1 MVPVT
6 TEQVD
11 RQERRKRRT
20 RQAIQTAALELFAE
34 RGYRE
39 TTIRAIADRADVAPR
54 TVTVHFATKEELL
67 FDAEPF
73 RPQSLAAALNGRG
86 PKQSALDTLREWMA
100 STMNDLES
108 QDAALNGRFWERRA
122 QRAHIINAEP
132 GLRGRARAGYYEF
145 ERILADAVGADLGQ
159 AGTALVPRLAALTAV
174 AGLRDLY
181 ETDELRA
188 LPSPPTA
195 AGLLALV
202 DRVVAFTRAGI
213 SSTGQ

>member
-1 MVPVT
+1 MA
-6 TEQVD
+6 ESVD
-11 RQERRKRRT
+11 RRT
-20 RQAIQTAALELFAE
+20 RKKQRTHLAIQDAAFELFAE

-67 FDAEPF
+67 FDTEPF
-73 RPQSLAAALNGRG
+73 RVESLAAVLNARG
-86 PKQSALDTLREWMA
+86 PEASALDSLRDWMA
-100 STMNDLES
+100 STMNQLES
-108 QDAALNGRFWERRA
+108 ETAELSDRFWERRA

-145 ERILADAVGADLGQ
+145 ERVMAEAIGADLGQ
-159 AGTALVPRLAALTAV
+159 AGTALVPRLAALAAV

-195 AGLLALV
+195 AGLLTLV

-213 SSTGQ
+213 AGSA

>member
-1 MVPVT
+1 MAGPL
-6 TEQVD
+6 D
-11 RQERRKRRT
+11 RRT
-20 RQAIQTAALELFAE
+20 RKRLRTRLAIQDAAFELFAE

-73 RPQSLAAALNGRG
+73 RPDSLAAALDARG
-86 PKQSALDTLREWMA
+86 SKQSALDALREWMA
-100 STMNDLES
+100 ATMHELET
-108 QDAALNGRFWERRA
+108 QDPELSGRFWERRA

-145 ERILADAVGADLGQ
+145 ERLLADAVGADLGQ

-188 LPSPPTA
+188 LQSPTA
-195 AGLLALV
+195 ADLLALV
-202 DRVVAFTRAGI
+202 DRVIAFTDAGI
-213 SSTGQ
+213 RSSGEQP